1 MCGIGGVMRCGG
13 GRAIEPAEL
22 RRMAAMI
29 RHRGPDGWGYYL
41 DDACGL
47 AHTRLSIIDL
57 RTGQQPLCNEDGT
70 VWVTFNGEVYNYLEL
85 REELKQL
92 GHRFRT
98 KSDTETIVHAYE
110 EWGDGAWEKFN
121 GQFAVGLWDARRGE
135 LRLARD
141 RVGIAPLHYAS
152 GDGAVAFASEAKA
165 IFAGGRVAAEIDPG
179 SLATAFALW
188 AVPAPGTVFKGVSMV
203 PPGACVKVDRSG
215 AISTRVY
222 WRPRFGTPGASRSLE
237 ESAAELGERLGE
249 GVRLRLRA
257 DVPVAAYLSGGLDSS
272 VITRLVTLANSSPL
286 ETFSVRFE
294 DARFDEGP
302 QQHRMAKIL
311 GTRHHEVVARAQDI
325 QEALPEVVWH
335 CETPLLRTGPV
346 PMFLLSG
353 LVRRSGIKVVL
364 TGEGADELLAGYDV
378 FKEAKVRRFW
388 ARRPESSARP
398 MLLGR
403 IHAYARAAGAGAMWQ
418 EFFRRGLGGVE
429 GAYYSHAPR
438 WTNNLWTTRFLSGE
452 VRRHAELSAVEE
464 RVSGVMPWLGEMTGW
479 LEKAQSVELVTFM
492 SAYLLSS
499 QGDRVA
505 LGHAVEARFPFLDP
519 GVIDLCS
526 TLPASQKLRGLTDK
540 VALRA
545 FASGH
550 LPEDIWR
557 RKKWPYRAPI
567 ASALFGEG
575 APEYVREELGP
586 SALGRSGLLDTA
598 AAGAITQR
606 ALGAGSRLGEREE
619 MACVGLLT
627 TQILH
632 RVFGREFAERAR
644 ALEAR
649 LAEHPADVRE
659 DRRGRNVR

>member
-1 MCGIGGVMRCGG
+1 
-13 GRAIEPAEL
+13 
-22 RRMAAMI
+22 MAAMI

-41 DDACGL
+41 DDRCGL

-70 VWVTFNGEVYNYLEL
+70 VWVTFNGEVYNYIEL
-85 REELKQL
+85 RDELERL

-110 EWGDGAWEKFN
+110 EWGDAAWEKFN

-141 RVGIAPLHYAS
+141 RVGIAPLYYAA
-152 GDGAVAFASEAKA
+152 GGGAVAFASEAKA
-165 IFAGGRVAAEIDPG
+165 IFAGGRVSAELDPA

-203 PPGACVKVDRSG
+203 PPGACVTVDPG
-215 AISTRVY
+215 GGVSTRVF
-222 WRPRFGTPGASRSLE
+222 WRPRIEARGAGASLSE
-237 ESAAELGERLGE
+237 NAEELGERLRE
-249 GVRLRLRA
+249 GVKLRLRA

-272 VITRLVTLANSSPL
+272 VITRLVTLADSSPL

-294 DARFDEGP
+294 DERFDEGP
-302 QQHRMAKIL
+302 QQQRMAKIL
-311 GTRHHEVVARAQDI
+311 GTRHHEIVARARDI

-388 ARRPESSARP
+388 ARFPESAARP
-398 MLLGR
+398 LLLGR

-418 EFFRRGLGGVE
+418 EFFRQGLAGVE
-429 GAYYSHAPR
+429 KAFYSHAPR

-452 VRRHAELSAVEE
+452 VRRHAEMSAVEE
-464 RVSGVMPWLGEMTGW
+464 RVSGVMPWLGEMAGW
-479 LEKAQSVELVTFM
+479 LERAQSVELVTFM

-519 GVIDLCS
+519 GVIDFCS
-526 TLPASQKLRGLTDK
+526 TLPTPHKLCGLTDK

-545 FASGH
+545 FASRH

-567 ASALFGEG
+567 ATALFGES
-575 APEYVREELGP
+575 APEYVRQELA
-586 SALGRSGLLDTA
+586 STELSRSGLLDA
-598 AAGAITQR
+598 SAAGAITRR
-606 ALGAGSRLGEREE
+606 ALSAGARLGEREE

-632 RVFGREFAERAR
+632 RAFGRDFAARAR
-644 ALEAR
+644 DLEAR
-649 LAEHPADVRE
+649 LADHPGDVRE
-659 DRRGRNVR
+659 DQRAGMPK